1 MKKFQ
6 KLAIVAVILAIV
18 ACAALFVACNND
30 KKQDKNTTV
39 TLTLYANDGTDAF
52 TTETIA
58 PNALDSVKK
67 PTRTG
72 YAFDCWAFD
81 AQGTRKVEDG
91 YTFTKDV
98 KLYAQ
103 WTKNVYNVT
112 FKVDGT
118 QIGEAEK
125 VPYGEAATAPSLSDF
140 WQNIPEGKAFD
151 GWDTDEFESVEKDLT
166 VNANLTNADFTVR
179 FEAHNTLV
187 ARFGG
192 KSGSVIP
199 TPADPEIAGYV
210 FANWQG
216 FEAGKT
222 KFSANATYAAQ
233 FTFEPLGDIAVKA
246 GGIAIEDALEAHA
259 GDAPTLS
266 AELTNT
272 YDGIT
277 YGYNWTV
284 ASKSYSDATVTLDA
298 LTGGEFEAS
307 VTCTASDS
315 FDTAEATATTTF
327 AITVSRATVEVKAAR
342 SVIEYDWAKNS
353 TFTNIVTAIDASVED
368 NDGGSFTYTLDDE
381 AFTDATALT
390 KGGTYLVNVH
400 YESDNREGDLVVTVK
415 IKAAKIGDVNYTLED
430 ALAQGGDIVLFGD
443 AILSG
448 DNELKNG
455 SKLVLPYDGSDIF
468 GNEMAEGGVERFYID
483 IEKEKTYLKRTLEV
497 KGNLSVKGALVVGGT
512 IGIRDMNAFQ
522 GATLGDYAQIDL
534 AEGAKLTVD
543 EGGNVAVHG
552 FIKGEGET
560 IVNVGGTMLIHFVVR
575 DFRGGSCA
583 AGVYLRDRICPFNQY
598 EFPSVQTWLT
608 VYAGGT
614 VKAHAQLYAGE
625 IFNNAESTLI
635 SYGKADGLI
644 QLQSGYV
651 KAKYTSHFDSTKGN
665 GAITGGA
672 DVAAQLAE
680 RFPCTT
686 QLEIHGDANI
696 GALSINVLGLIDI
709 KTSDV
714 LLPLSFAYDVTIASG
729 KTVLPTQFKLLPGAK
744 LTVAQGATLEL
755 DYAGQTAYL
764 LTKRALIVYEA
775 QDWQDATNAG
785 YFVYPR
791 GKASAQFVVNGTF
804 NVTKGSSFGGKIA
817 SSVNGAK
824 VSFANGSTILVES
837 NEGWARRTGS
847 NPILAS
853 SYESTITYTETREA
867 ELVGAN
873 GNAAKAA
880 ANTAYTYNG
889 SAWA

>member
-30 KKQDKNTTV
+30 KQDKNATV

-91 YTFTKDV
+91 YTFTKNV

-103 WTKNVYNVT
+103 WTKNVYDVT
-112 FKVDGT
+112 FKVNGT

-179 FEAHNTLV
+179 FEAHDTLV

-192 KSGSVIP
+192 KSGAVIP

-233 FTFEPLGDIAVKA
+233 FTFETLGNIVVKA

-266 AELTNT
+266 AELTNA

-277 YGYNWTV
+277 YNYSWTV
-284 ASKSYSDATVTLDA
+284 ASKTYSGATITLDA

-315 FDTAEATATTTF
+315 FDTAKATATATF
-327 AITVSRATVEVKAAR
+327 AINVSRATVEVKAAR
-342 SVIEYDWAKNS
+342 SVIEYDWTGAE
-353 TFTNIVTAIDASVED
+353 FANIVTEIGASVDD
-368 NDGGSFTYTLDDE
+368 NDGGSFTYTLDGE
-381 AFTDATALT
+381 EFTNATALK
-390 KGGTYLVNVH
+390 KGGVYLVNAH

-443 AILSG
+443 AILNG

-455 SKLVLPYDGSDIF
+455 SKLVLPYDGSANI
-468 GNEMAEGGVERFYID
+468 GNEMAEGGPERFYID
-483 IEKEKTYLKRTLEV
+483 IEKNDTYLKRTLEV
-497 KGNLSVKGALVVGGT
+497 KGNLSVKGTLVVGGT
-512 IGIRDMNAFQ
+512 IGFNDMNAFQ
-522 GATLGDYAQIDL
+522 GATSGDYAQIDL
-534 AEGAKLTVD
+534 AEGSKLTVD

-560 IVNVGGTMLIHFVVR
+560 VVNVGGTMLIHFVVR

-583 AGVYLRDRICPFNQY
+583 AGVYLRQTDKICPFNQY

-614 VKAHAQLYAGE
+614 VKAHAQLFASSQ
-625 IFNNAESTLI
+625 FNDAESTLI
-635 SYGKADGLI
+635 SYGKETGLI
-644 QLQSGYV
+644 QLQNGYI
-651 KAKYTSHFDSTKGN
+651 KAKYTSHFDSTKG
-665 GAITGGA
+665 AAAVTGNA
-672 DVAAQLAE
+672 DINAQFAE

-686 QLEIHGDANI
+686 QLEIHGDVNI
-696 GALSINVLGLIDI
+696 GYLELPVKGMKLYTSSVHLSI
-709 KTSDV
+709 SY
-714 LLPLSFAYDVTIASG
+714 AYDITIASG
-729 KTVLPTQFKLLPGAK
+729 KTTIPYKFKLLPGAK
-744 LTVAQGATLEL
+744 LTVAQGATLEIGGGTV
-755 DYAGQTAYL
+755 AS
-764 LTKRALIVYEA
+764 LIVYEA
-775 QDWQDATNAG
+775 QDWKDTTSAG

-791 GKASAQFVVNGTF
+791 DKAPAKFVVNGAF
-804 NVTKGSSFGGKIA
+804 VVASGAAFGGKIA
-817 SSVNGAK
+817 STVKSATVTIANNATLA
-824 VSFANGSTILVES
+824 VSCS
-837 NEGWARRTGS
+837 EGWAKSVGT
-847 NPILAS
+847 LTF
-853 SYESTITYTETREA
+853 ESTITYTETREA
-867 ELVGAN
+867 ELVSAN

-880 ANTAYTYNG
+880 ASTTYTYNG